1 MISLLEKS
9 GDKPMRLKKELIAIL
24 RWTGWIFLAGV
35 ILFLGVIVYL
45 LVRESITRNKY
56 RAEYPPPGKMVDIGT
71 HAIHL
76 NCVGSGSPTVVFE
89 ADLDQYGSLSWVP
102 VQEAIGK
109 ITRACSYDRAGIL
122 WSEPGPLPRDG
133 ETIARE
139 LYTVLDAAGEEGPYL
154 LVGHAFGGAY
164 VRIFAGKY
172 PDDVCGM
179 VLLESSHPEMLT
191 RFAEYGVVPEIPE
204 RNIRPLILFL
214 SHLGS
219 PGRYKGNV
227 YNLPP
232 EIYNPVQAFF
242 PESSMAW
249 FDEEVESTN
258 TLAQAGQYEYLGDW
272 PLIVLA
278 TSGPSP
284 SLGELGQTLDDLW
297 IEMQQELLSLSENS
311 EFRSYQIGHYPQ
323 LQSPELVIEAIQDV
337 LGRSAE
343 TAPPATRMAF
353 KTRNPGP

>member
-1 MISLLEKS
+1 MRVKRFVIST
-9 GDKPMRLKKELIAIL
+9 L
-24 RWTGWIFLAGV
+24 RWIGRILLFGLILLLGFV
-35 ILFLGVIVYL
+35 IYL
-45 LVRESITRNKY
+45 LVRESNTRNKY
-56 RAEYPPPGKMVDIGT
+56 RALYPPPGKMVSIGT
-71 HAIHL
+71 HDIHL

-102 VQEAIGK
+102 VQESIGEL
-109 ITRACSYDRAGIL
+109 TRACSYDRAGIL

-139 LYTVLDAAGEEGPYL
+139 LSAVLDAAGEEGPYI

-164 VRIFAGKY
+164 IRIFAGEY

-179 VLLESSHPEMLT
+179 VLIESSHPEMLA
-191 RFAEYGVVPEIPE
+191 RFAEYGVIPEIPD
-204 RNIRPLILFL
+204 RNSRPLILLL

-232 EIYNPVQAFF
+232 EIYDPVQAFL
-242 PESSMAW
+242 PESSMTW
-249 FDEEVESTN
+249 FDEKVESPN
-258 TLAQAGQYEYLGDW
+258 TLAEAGQYKYLGNW

-284 SLGELGQTLDDLW
+284 SLGDLGQKLDDLSL
-297 IEMQQELLSLSENS
+297 ELQRELLLLSENS
-311 EFRSYQIGHYPQ
+311 EFRSYEIGHYPQ
-323 LQSPELVIEAIQDV
+323 LQRPEVVIEAIQDV
-337 LGRSAE
+337 LRRCDK
-343 TAPPATRMAF
+343 TAPSS
-353 KTRNPGP
+353 